1 MINND
6 YFIDRFTGLS
16 DQIVA
21 IVERV
26 KDGASLEWVL
36 LRLGVMDGSIRRDIS
51 EYKSLAANASDHRES
66 GDGDGCR
73 EDSV

>member
-21 IVERV
+21 IVWRV

-51 EYKSLAANASDHRES
+51 EYKSLAAKEEKTNAN
-66 GDGDGCR
+66 G
-73 EDSV
+73 